1 MRGKVLDVFD
11 AGWMHSSL
19 FSHPLFF
26 KGKFFFF
33 FFYYFCPNFFF
44 FMNKRV
50 RISVIIENNYL
61 RQPAKSARLDCD
73 SHFQHQLDAVP
84 LPSSPT
90 ADWTGRRRKERV
102 APPQFST
109 DSAERILW
117 CVFFFLFVLFFTN
130 PNNVCALPY
139 SLTHGSGF
147 TWRSGFLSLSLSLSL
162 SLPFSFILWL
172 LIIQILFWH
181 RAQRGAAR

>member
-33 FFYYFCPNFFF
+33 FT
-44 FMNKRV
+44 NKRV

-84 LPSSPT
+84 LPSSPA

-147 TWRSGFLSLSLSLSL
+147 TWRSGFLSLSLSLS
-162 SLPFSFILWL
+162 PFFFHPVVINYTDIVLAPSSAW
-172 LIIQILFWH
+172 
-181 RAQRGAAR
+181 GC

>member
-26 KGKFFFF
+26 KGK
-33 FFYYFCPNFFF
+33 FFF

-84 LPSSPT
+84 LPSSPA

-117 CVFFFLFVLFFTN
+117 CVFFFFVCFVFHQSKQC
-130 PNNVCALPY
+130 VRASIQSY
-139 SLTHGSGF
+139 
-147 TWRSGFLSLSLSLSL
+147 TWLWFYLAKWISLSLS
-162 SLPFSFILWL
+162 PFFFHPVVINYTDIVLAPSSAW
-172 LIIQILFWH
+172 
-181 RAQRGAAR
+181 GC